1 MRSVLPCFLA
11 LVIPL
16 FGVAQG
22 MMPSV
27 TNLSGFD
34 GTASSF
40 TITSSIGEPVI
51 TTLTTD
57 ELIVTQGFLQPEILP
72 CINVEFSYYPN
83 PAIDEI
89 TVAAFGCEVQIESI
103 QLFDLW
109 GRLLPGIALGKNNK
123 VKLRD
128 LSQGIY
134 LMQVF
139 LTNGT
144 SHAIKILKV
153 EN

>member
-1 MRSVLPCFLA
+1 MRSVWLGLLA
-11 LVIPL
+11 LVAPV
-16 FGVAQG
+16 FGAAQG

-34 GTASSF
+34 ATVNSF

-51 TTLTTD
+51 TTLTTQD
-57 ELIVTQGFLQPEILP
+57 VIVTQGFLQPETLP
-72 CINVEFSYYPN
+72 CLNIEFSYYPN
-83 PAIDEI
+83 PATEEV
-89 TVAAFGCEVQIESI
+89 TVEAHGCEVQIESI

-109 GRLLPGIALGKNNK
+109 GRLMPGIALGKNSK
-123 VKLRD
+123 VKLNG
-128 LSQGIY
+128 LSQGVY